1 MFSATEATPEGTYVA
16 PIVETEAVV
25 VVGEPI
31 RPADVADRFV
41 YGLLEG
47 AEVAGMLMPVLLVAG
62 IAYLAV
68 SWLKTLFRPT
78 LPPVTSVPKVLTLHI
93 VVCDDDT
100 SRKDPAGGGKWASM

>member
-1 MFSATEATPEGTYVA
+1 M
-16 PIVETEAVV
+16 

-47 AEVAGMLMPVLLVAG
+47 AEVAGMLMPVFLVAG
-62 IAYLAV
+62 IAYLAAR
-68 SWLKTLFRPT
+68 WMKTLFRPT
-78 LPPVTSVPKVLTLHI
+78 LPPVTSVPNVLTFHI

-100 SRKDPAGGGKWASM
+100 SRKDPAGGGEKASM